1 MRLHCLRR
9 RTRLRQ
15 RPWHG
20 NRGAYPPPRC
30 LRTEPF
36 PITPF
41 GGCTTWCNPLYSIYS
56 LSQHAYQGD
65 SESCGKCPETS
76 TVFAPPTCTL
86 APNPAQWDMR
96 FLEKPFH
103 TWHPGMTWW
112 KEKPLARW
120 NDAERQSARRGRRV
134 ICRL

>member
-41 GGCTTWCNPLYSIYS
+41 GGCTRGATPFTLFTLFPNRHIRAILRV
-56 LSQHAYQGD
+56 D
-65 SESCGKCPETS
+65 SMYHI
-76 TVFAPPTCTL
+76 TL
-86 APNPAQWDMR
+86 QPV
-96 FLEKPFH
+96 EKPK
-103 TWHPGMTWW
+103 GMVVRN
-112 KEKPLARW
+112 E
-120 NDAERQSARRGRRV
+120 RGRSLCEEGKRSP
-134 ICRL
+134 

>member
-15 RPWHG
+15 RLWHG

-41 GGCTTWCNPLYSIYS
+41 GGCTRGATPFTLFTLFPNRHIRAILRVVVNAPKPPQFLRLQPAHLPPILHSGTCVSWKSR
-56 LSQHAYQGD
+56 
-65 SESCGKCPETS
+65 S
-76 TVFAPPTCTL
+76 TPCKL
-86 APNPAQWDMR
+86 KWY
-96 FLEKPFH
+96 
-103 TWHPGMTWW
+103 
-112 KEKPLARW
+112 
-120 NDAERQSARRGRRV
+120 
-134 ICRL
+134 